1 MLFLVF
7 YWGCLLSPI
16 IFKKFYKRNGKRIG

>member
-7 YWGCLLSPI
+7 YWGCLLSPS
-16 IFKKFYKRNGKRIG
+16 FTELFHNKTSFADF